1 MTELSERLS
10 FTLDNELVDV
20 PEFVQVLPA
29 GEVRPRGK
37 TNFLV
42 DEESRGL
49 LMSAFTGNRTD
60 LVIDY
65 EHQSLSGSEAPAAGW
80 IKDVED
86 RGADGVWAK
95 VQWTER
101 AKEYLAKREYRY
113 LSPVVLIRK
122 KDGRAV
128 ELLGAGLTN
137 LPAIDGMTPVVNTS
151 RPSLREEVNEM
162 EEDYKKLYL
171 NVLGLF
177 DLPDG
182 SGFEEVKAKV
192 DSFATPKG
200 FVAEEEYVALKETL
214 RMRETDMLIKEALS
228 NGRLTPSLTGWAKA
242 YATKDMDGFRDFIG
256 RAMPVVPLGLSDI
269 RHAAPLENVQIQVN
283 RLLGITD
290 ESFIRFSDMAEA
302 TR

>member
-1 MTELSERLS
+1 MTELSERLC
-10 FTLDNELVDV
+10 FTLDNELVDI

-29 GEVRPRGK
+29 GEVKPRGK

-49 LMSAFTGNRTD
+49 LMSAFAGSSND

-151 RPSLREEVNEM
+151 RPGLGEEVNEM
-162 EEDYKKLYL
+162 EEDYKQLYL

-177 DLPDG
+177 GLPDD

-192 DSFATPKG
+192 DSIATPKG

-214 RMRETDMLIKEALS
+214 KMRETDMLIKEALS

-256 RAMPVVPLGLSDI
+256 RAMPVVPLGISDL
-269 RHAAPLENVQIQVN
+269 RHAAPLEHTQTQVN

-290 ESFIRFSDMAEA
+290 ESFIRFSDMAVQ